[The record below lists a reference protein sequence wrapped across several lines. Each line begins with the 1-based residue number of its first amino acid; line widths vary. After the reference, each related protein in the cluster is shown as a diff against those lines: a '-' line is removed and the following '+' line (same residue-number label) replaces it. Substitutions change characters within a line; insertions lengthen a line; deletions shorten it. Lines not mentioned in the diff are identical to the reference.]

1 VIGVKMLSKLIDKRI
16 EDYQS
21 TLAKTHY
28 DEVETMYN
36 EMRGWRHDYKN
47 HISVLKSYAEDG
59 EIDRLINYL
68 GDLDEDLSK
77 TDRRLKTGNKMTD
90 AILNSKVSLAR
101 EKRVKVIA
109 EVQILTA
116 LTTPEIDLCI
126 ILGNLFDNAMDA
138 SLALPEKD
146 RLIRIYMTMKQNNQL
161 YISFTNFTA
170 SKKQVKESGRFK
182 TTKGKGRG
190 FGLLRIDHIIDRHS
204 GYINRNSEEG
214 AFSTEILLPQ

>member
-1 VIGVKMLSKLIDKRI
+1 MKMLSKLIDKRI

>member
-1 VIGVKMLSKLIDKRI
+1 MKILSKLIDKRI
-16 EDYQS
+16 QEYQS

-28 DEVETMYN
+28 DEVETMYK

-59 EIDRLINYL
+59 EIHRLINYL
-68 GDLDEDLSK
+68 DDLDEDLSK

-90 AILNSKVSLAR
+90 AILNSKIALAR
-101 EKRVKVIA
+101 EKGVKVVA
-109 EVQILTA
+109 EVQIMMA
-116 LTTPEIDLCI
+116 LTTSEIDLCI
-126 ILGNLFDNAMDA
+126 ILGNLFDNALEA
-138 SLALPEKD
+138 SFALPQED

-170 SKKQVKESGRFK
+170 TKKQAKESGRFK
-182 TTKGKGRG
+182 TTKGANRG
-190 FGLLRIDHIIDRHS
+190 FGLVRIDHIVERHS
-204 GYINRNSEEG
+204 GYINRNSEDG

>member
-1 VIGVKMLSKLIDKRI
+1 MKILSKLIDKRI
-16 EDYQS
+16 EKYQIN
-21 TLAKTHY
+21 LAKTHY
-28 DEVETMYN
+28 DEVETMYK

-47 HISVLKSYAEDG
+47 HISVMRSYAKNG
-59 EIDRLINYL
+59 EIARLINYL
-68 GDLDEDLSK
+68 SDLDEDLSQ
-77 TDRRLKTGNKMTD
+77 TENRLKTGNKMTD
-90 AILNSKVSLAR
+90 AILNSKISLAR
-101 EKRVKVIA
+101 EKKINVIA
-109 EVQILTA
+109 EVQIITA

-126 ILGNLFDNAMDA
+126 ILGNLFDNALDA

-170 SKKQVKESGRFK
+170 SKKQLKESGRFK

-190 FGLLRIDHIIDRHS
+190 FGLVRIDHIVERHS
-204 GYINRNSEEG
+204 GYINRNSEDG